1 MGRLRRLNSKRSASF
16 AARDLEAEKVC
27 RPDDAISFYRAAR
40 AERVRFTK
48 FFAEQGVEH
57 PSNRADAELQR
68 QAISQIMR
76 TPVLRTA
83 RSQFYPSTDFG
94 GGLDWWS
101 IGRNS

>member
-1 MGRLRRLNSKRSASF
+1 M
-16 AARDLEAEKVC
+16 EAEKAG

-68 QAISQIMR
+68 QAISQIIADPLQLKDESR
-76 TPVLRTA
+76 IHVAWRAEFLTT
-83 RSQFYPSTDFG
+83 
-94 GGLDWWS
+94 
-101 IGRNS
+101 